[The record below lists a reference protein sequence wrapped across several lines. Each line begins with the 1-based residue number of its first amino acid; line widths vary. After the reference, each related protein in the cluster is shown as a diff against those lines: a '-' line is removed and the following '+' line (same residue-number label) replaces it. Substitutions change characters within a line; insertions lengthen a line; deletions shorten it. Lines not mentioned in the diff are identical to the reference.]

1 MSCHSRHLSK
11 GPSTTGAPLDTGRDS
26 KISPEAFLFQGNA
39 HSPLNQSPEQRC
51 SSFWSIS
58 IDSSRQP
65 RLNSPASGYHAFP
78 PVRQLHH
85 MACLERRITRIWGQS
100 PPWGSQDH
108 LEGPDP
114 ATGMLPR
121 GSACDQ
127 MAPRSPKLSIMPLIV
142 PRRGSGWPDPAG
154 ACVPPQPQ
162 LRDLWLF
169 LIPGSYF

>member
-1 MSCHSRHLSK
+1 MLEGTLRFPQS
-11 GPSTTGAPLDTGRDS
+11 
-26 KISPEAFLFQGNA
+26 LFFFRLNA

-58 IDSSRQP
+58 IGSSGQHK
-65 RLNSPASGYHAFP
+65 LNSSASGHHLFLPAC
-78 PVRQLHH
+78 QLHH
-85 MACLERRITRIWGQS
+85 MACLERGIARICGPS
-100 PPWGSQDH
+100 PPRGSQDH
-108 LEGPDP
+108 LEGPDR
-114 ATGMLPR
+114 AAGMLPR

-142 PRRGSGWPDPAG
+142 PRRGSGWPNPAG